1 MPATPTY
8 HHNQSLFFTL
18 VTSGGWTGLKAA
30 LANCETRPH
39 DSPYSQGF
47 DFTSCQHP
55 GDTCFIC
62 LSGSVR
68 IGARAGDLAVTVR
81 RVHGDRWMA
90 ALGAIE
96 PASEPTKRTSAD
108 PYALGPLG
116 VPGWQ
121 KTTSFVP
128 NTTCGQLV
136 LSGPIDIYT
145 HFSNHTNPAFLFA
158 TVRIAP
164 SAREHCLPAWDQGVR
179 FLTALISGG
188 ADAEA
193 AVPCSM

>member
-8 HHNQSLFFTL
+8 HHNQSLLSRL
-18 VTSGGWTGLKAA
+18 VTSGLWTGLKAA

-39 DSPYSQGF
+39 DSPYSEGF

-55 GDTCFIC
+55 GDTSSVC

-68 IGARAGDLAVTVR
+68 IGARAGDLSVTVR
-81 RVHGDRWMA
+81 RVRGDRWIA

-96 PASEPTKRTSAD
+96 PASEPTKLTNAD

-121 KTTSFVP
+121 KTKSFVP
-128 NTTCGQLV
+128 NTACGRLI
-136 LSGPIDIYT
+136 LSGPIDVYT
-145 HFSNHTNPAFLFA
+145 HFSNHADPAFLFA

-164 SAREHCLPAWDQGVR
+164 SAREHCARAWDQGAR
-179 FLTALISGG
+179 FLEALTSGD
-188 ADAEA
+188 ADADA
-193 AVPCSM
+193 AMPCSM